1 MIPLFRREA
10 AEVLAEAE
18 RLQGAAVSTFTGE
31 SAAAE
36 LAGFTRRLAE
46 KTATPIAL
54 YPLRNDFFG
63 GHVSVAGLLAGRDVL
78 AQLRGRALGE
88 ALLVP
93 DVVLRE
99 GEDVFLDDVTLD
111 DLKRELRVSVH
122 KIASTPWGLLEA
134 VEALAR

>member
-1 MIPLFRREA
+1 MRRDPFQTGSAPGAGVRGPDPARARRAGPRLLRPLGRIPLPRARIPA
-10 AEVLAEAE
+10 
-18 RLQGAAVSTFTGE
+18 R
-31 SAAAE
+31 
-36 LAGFTRRLAE
+36 
-46 KTATPIAL
+46 
-54 YPLRNDFFG
+54 
-63 GHVSVAGLLAGRDVL
+63 AGLLAGRDVR
-78 AQLRGRALGE
+78 AQLRGKALGE